1 MANFDEMSGIKQW
14 AALVGV
20 ALVISAALYFTM
32 FKSQRE
38 ANAAG
43 ADQPG
48 CQAPRKRR
56 TGILPAQAG
65 RDRAPAGQPQAAA
78 GDRAQDRSG

>member
-38 ANAAG
+38 ANATG
-43 ADQPG
+43 ANQPG
-48 CQAPRKRR
+48 CQAPRKR
-56 TGILPAQAG
+56 
-65 RDRAPAGQPQAAA
+65 
-78 GDRAQDRSG
+78 